1 MPLPTIPHE
10 RWLLDTNVWVFGL
23 RGETRSPACA
33 ELLNRIGSFSIVIPL
48 QLLKEL
54 AVNLTEDETRDLYQV
69 VNQHPEI
76 IEVSWEPAPLDRV
89 KFFEQRG
96 CRKGD
101 AVIAA
106 HAEVLGVRV
115 IVSENRQ
122 FLQTLK
128 DLPIEIITSEMTL
141 ARLIEE

>member
-1 MPLPTIPHE
+1 MTIPHE
-10 RWLLDTNVWVFGL
+10 RWLLDTNIWVFGL
-23 RGETRSPACA
+23 RRNNDFPACA

-54 AVNLTEDETRDLYQV
+54 TANLSEEEMRDLYRL
-69 VNQHPEI
+69 VNEYPDV
-76 IEVSWEPAPLDRV
+76 IEVNWDRAAV
-89 KFFEQRG
+89 ERIEFFQRQG

-106 HAEVLGVRV
+106 HAEALRVRT

-122 FLQTLK
+122 FLQALQ
-128 DLPIEIITSEMTL
+128 DLPFEIITSEIALT
-141 ARLIEE
+141 RFTQS